1 MIIYPRPEE
10 YLFYEGTSLRVEW
23 YYTAAGR
30 LPAYE
35 YFLALDEAD
44 RERLKRIVRYI
55 ADAPFGMIL
64 PKTVYRI
71 EDQAGK
77 IYAFKAAAQRFFN
90 FTTEGRRIVITNAH
104 RKHSQKM
111 GRNDREELASAVRCR
126 ADYLR
131 RTQEG
136 SYYENED

>member
-1 MIIYPRPEE
+1 MITYPRPDEC
-10 YLFYEGTSLRVEW
+10 LFYEGETFRVEW

-35 YFLALDEAD
+35 YYLTLDEAE

-55 ADAPFGMIL
+55 ADGPFGTIL
-64 PKTVYRI
+64 SKTVYRI
-71 EDQAGK
+71 EDAAGK
-77 IYAFKAAAQRFFN
+77 IYAFKSYADRFFN
-90 FTTEGRRIVITNAH
+90 FTTEGRRIIITNAY

-111 GRNDREELASAVRCR
+111 GRQGREGLAAAARYR

-131 RTQEG
+131 RAQEG
-136 SYYENED
+136 IYYEDED